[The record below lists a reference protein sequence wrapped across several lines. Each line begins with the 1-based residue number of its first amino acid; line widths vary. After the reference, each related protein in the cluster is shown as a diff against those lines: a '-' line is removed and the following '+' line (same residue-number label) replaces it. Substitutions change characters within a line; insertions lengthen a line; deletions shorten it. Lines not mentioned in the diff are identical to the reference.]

1 MHILEHREHRLCSN
15 VNAFC
20 LSPESEALNKLDK
33 YAVLIVDDIG
43 YVRKTEQE
51 SSVLF
56 ELIAHRY
63 ERHSLVITSNQ
74 TFDAWDKLF
83 DDTIMTV
90 AAIDRLIHHATII
103 QCEGGSYRR
112 KSSMQNQQ

>member
-1 MHILEHREHRLCSN
+1 M
-15 VNAFC
+15 
-20 LSPESEALNKLDK
+20 LNKLDK

-51 SSVLF
+51 SSMLF

-74 TFDAWDKLF
+74 TFEDWDKLF

-112 KSSMQNQQ
+112 KASMQNQQ

>member
-1 MHILEHREHRLCSN
+1 M
-15 VNAFC
+15 
-20 LSPESEALNKLDK
+20 P
-33 YAVLIVDDIG
+33 
-43 YVRKTEQE
+43 
-51 SSVLF
+51 
-56 ELIAHRY
+56 
-63 ERHSLVITSNQ
+63 VITSNQ

-112 KSSMQNQQ
+112 KASMQNQQ

>member
-1 MHILEHREHRLCSN
+1 M
-15 VNAFC
+15 NAFC

-63 ERHSLVITSNQ
+63 ERHSLVITGIRIYWLILKIKRYSNFNFSNILLSISLQ
-74 TFDAWDKLF
+74 ISKT
-83 DDTIMTV
+83 
-90 AAIDRLIHHATII
+90 
-103 QCEGGSYRR
+103 
-112 KSSMQNQQ
+112 